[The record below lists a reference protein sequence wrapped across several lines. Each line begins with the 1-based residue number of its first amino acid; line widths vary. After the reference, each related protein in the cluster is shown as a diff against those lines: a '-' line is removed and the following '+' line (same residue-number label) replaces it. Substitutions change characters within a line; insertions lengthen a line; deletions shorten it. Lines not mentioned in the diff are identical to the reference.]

1 MSTVC
6 EPHFSA
12 WLFVV
17 LSLVPARVELLSM
30 HVQEVRMHFSY
41 SCQRVSLSRPAR
53 EKSRDL
59 GDRES
64 CCRPLPSPWHETRS
78 FPETIFRSMQGH
90 HRIRLTAA
98 RGRVDGQDG
107 LAGLL
112 LTPGPSRRSR
122 EHGFVGPSHPLAHTL
137 WMNPFPAPSLSPVGP
152 PGHHA
157 PLPEPRPWRD
167 LLSALG
173 SGVARLV
180 EPRRFYFNV
189 VWVVSYGA
197 SAAAEAV
204 RVVTDHWS

>member
-1 MSTVC
+1 
-6 EPHFSA
+6 
-12 WLFVV
+12 
-17 LSLVPARVELLSM
+17 
-30 HVQEVRMHFSY
+30 MHFSY

-152 PGHHA
+152 PGHH
-157 PLPEPRPWRD
+157 LSTHHCRNRD
-167 LLSALG
+167 LGEISYLRLALAWQGLLSRVASISTSCGWYPTARPLQQKRYGWSWITGPESRPRGFSGRG
-173 SGVARLV
+173 SPLFFSGGT
-180 EPRRFYFNV
+180 
-189 VWVVSYGA
+189 S
-197 SAAAEAV
+197 
-204 RVVTDHWS
+204 